1 VFPDSLAEIVRV
13 EGGRVVATLFRM
25 TGDLDLAEDA
35 FVDAA
40 VVAIERWP
48 TDGIPERPGAW
59 LTTVARR
66 KAIDRLRRD
75 ARRRERELEAAVAA
89 TERDPDPLP
98 YHTVRD
104 DQLRL
109 IFTCCHPALA
119 RDAQV
124 ALALRVLGGLTTTE
138 VARAFLTTDA
148 TMGQRLSRAKHKIT
162 ANRIGIGRVPRDAE
176 LPQRLPS
183 VLAVVHLIF
192 TTGHHAPVGRQ
203 LQRVDLADEGLRL
216 ARLLTDLMPDE
227 PECLG
232 LLALMESVHARRATR
247 SDAAGDPV
255 LLPDA
260 DRTRWDHEAIAEANA
275 LLERAL
281 RMGRVGPY
289 QLQAAISCLH
299 SSAPT
304 ADATD
309 WPQIAD
315 LYRIL
320 DGFGASPFVRV
331 NRAIAEAEAH
341 GPDAGLLVLETA
353 DGVDGWHLYHA
364 ARADLLARSG
374 RVDEAADALRA
385 ALACE
390 PNAAD
395 VRLLERR
402 LATLRAGG

>member
-1 VFPDSLAEIVRV
+1 
-13 EGGRVVATLFRM
+13 
-25 TGDLDLAEDA
+25 
-35 FVDAA
+35 
-40 VVAIERWP
+40 
-48 TDGIPERPGAW
+48 
-59 LTTVARR
+59 
-66 KAIDRLRRD
+66 
-75 ARRRERELEAAVAA
+75 
-89 TERDPDPLP
+89 
-98 YHTVRD
+98 
-104 DQLRL
+104 
-109 IFTCCHPALA
+109 
-119 RDAQV
+119 
-124 ALALRVLGGLTTTE
+124 
-138 VARAFLTTDA
+138 
-148 TMGQRLSRAKHKIT
+148 
-162 ANRIGIGRVPRDAE
+162 
-176 LPQRLPS
+176 
-183 VLAVVHLIF
+183 
-192 TTGHHAPVGRQ
+192 
-203 LQRVDLADEGLRL
+203 
-216 ARLLTDLMPDE
+216 MPDE